1 MMGGVRF
8 TSNVLKIVKTK
19 LARKLF
25 PSTAAHFSL
34 KETLQKNYPPGS
46 PFVLIQV
53 GAHDG
58 VSNDFLFDFLKQH
71 KPSGIAIE
79 PLRDVYERLVL
90 NYAAFPGIAAVNKAV
105 HAEQKKVTLYRV
117 DPSRLGGLPAW
128 ASGIGSLDPAH
139 HKRSGTATEHI
150 VSEEAG
156 ADHLMRIVETHPLP
170 APADLLQIDVEGY
183 DLEVL
188 KQVDFNLLRPKII
201 RMEYINLPPDGV
213 EEAVLLMKRHG
224 YYCFYDDLD
233 VIAVDLKKIRL

>member
-1 MMGGVRF
+1 MGGVRF

-34 KETLQKNYPPGS
+34 KQVLQKNYPPGS
-46 PFVLIQV
+46 PFVFIQV
-53 GAHDG
+53 GANDG
-58 VSNDFLFDFLKQH
+58 VSNDFLFDFLKER

-79 PLRDVYERLVL
+79 PLRDVYERLVA
-90 NYAAFPGIAAVNKAV
+90 NYAALPQVLPVNKAV
-105 HAEQKKVTLYRV
+105 HAEQKKVRLYRV
-117 DPSRLGGLPAW
+117 DPSRLNGLPAW

-150 VSEEAG
+150 ISEEAE
-156 ADHLMRIVETHPLP
+156 ADHLMRILETHPLS

-188 KQVDFNLLRPKII
+188 KQVNFNRLHPKII

-213 EEAVLLMKRHG
+213 KEAIRMMKAHG

-233 VIAVDLKKIRL
+233 VIAVDLKRIRL

>member
-8 TSNVLKIVKTK
+8 TSNVLKIVKAK

-25 PSTAAHFSL
+25 PSTTAQFSL
-34 KETLQKNYPPGS
+34 QHILHTNYPPGS

-53 GAHDG
+53 GANDG
-58 VSNDFLFDFLKQH
+58 VSNDFLFHFLKEH
-71 KPSGIAIE
+71 KPCGIAIE
-79 PLRDVYERLVL
+79 PLRDLYDKLVL
-90 NYAAFPGIAAVNKAV
+90 NYSVFPQVLPVNKAV

-117 DPSRLGGLPAW
+117 DPARLNGLPAW

-139 HKRSGTATEHI
+139 HKRSGTSTEHI
-150 VSEEAG
+150 ISEEAE
-156 ADHLMRIVETHPLP
+156 ADHLMRIVESHPLP

-188 KQVDFNLLRPKII
+188 KQVDFKRLHPKII
-201 RMEYINLPPDGV
+201 RMEYVNLPLQGV
-213 EEAVLLMKRHG
+213 EEAVRLMKAHG